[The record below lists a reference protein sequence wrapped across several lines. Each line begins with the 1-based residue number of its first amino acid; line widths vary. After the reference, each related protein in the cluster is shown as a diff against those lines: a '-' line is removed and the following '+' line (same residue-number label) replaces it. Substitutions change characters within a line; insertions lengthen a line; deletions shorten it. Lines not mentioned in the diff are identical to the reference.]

1 VLSSLKMDL
10 FTQVKQKKASS
21 TAEEE
26 WITQMVTFTKEIG
39 LMVKQQELAF
49 SATLMEAIMMGSGK
63 MTNNMAKELKSG
75 TTAK

>member
-1 VLSSLKMDL
+1 
-10 FTQVKQKKASS
+10 
-21 TAEEE
+21 
-26 WITQMVTFTKEIG
+26 MVTFTKEIG